1 VLRLTKLS
9 LTHRTVV
16 VLLSV
21 LMAGTGVYATWSLK
35 QELLPAMDIGEGSV
49 TSAYPGASPEVVE
62 TEVGK
67 PIADAV
73 KGVDGVTKVT
83 SESSSGTSQVSVEW
97 GYGHST
103 EEMAT
108 KIRTAVDTVEASLPD
123 GVEPSVSAGS
133 TEALPIVQLAL
144 SSDDSLE
151 DLSQKVTDVVVPELK
166 SVQGVRDVTVAG
178 KEEREIVVTY
188 EQDKLDKYGVDPA
201 SISQL
206 FAENSAALPSGT
218 LRTGAANIDV
228 QTGESYSTADE
239 VADLMVQ
246 GTDDP
251 VRLGSFASVKEQPVD
266 KLTLSRVEGRD
277 ALTVS
282 VTKLSD
288 ANTVAVA
295 HEITDKLDDLEKQL
309 GGNAEFVTVFDQS
322 PFIEQS
328 IHDLSVEGSIGLAMA
343 ILTILFFLRSIR
355 PTLITAISIPLSLL
369 IAMIALWIGDY
380 TLNLLTLGAL
390 TVAIGRVVDDSIV
403 VIENMKRHQDRGES
417 GVGSIIGA
425 VKEVAGAVTSSTLTT
440 VAVFLPIG
448 LVGGQ
453 AGAIFRPFAVAVTV
467 ALIASLIV
475 SLTVV
480 PVFASWFMRT
490 RPDAVFPVLSEE
502 DEHAQSR
509 LQRAYLPLLNWT
521 LGHRLL
527 TVGIAA
533 AMFAGTLALVP
544 FLKTEYLG
552 SLGDE
557 SLEISMELPAG
568 KSLEETDR
576 AAATIEHLL
585 AGDRSVRTY
594 STTIGGVSSGFS
606 ESQADTNEAALTVSL
621 EAGSDPKATA
631 TRLRK
636 HIATL
641 GSEVGTVEV
650 SVGAGPGS
658 ESGMTVY
665 AEGTDYERLKAA
677 SDQVQAAMGR
687 VPGLIA
693 ITSDLD
699 ADREMLSI
707 RVHDQ
712 TAADLGMTRTTISQA
727 IERSVRGEAIGTI
740 AEGDATLDVYLRS
753 REPVKDLEE
762 LRGVM
767 IPVTQMMDA
776 DAKETASDRV
786 EAWSDR
792 VSDEQEEDEA
802 DEYDDQVDDLEETR
816 ESSEEEAEQLRISV
830 AEAKE
835 DLAQLRREL
844 ARAQASPNS
853 SDPKVTAR
861 ILRLNNQV
869 SAATDR
875 VEELSNAHGQA
886 EAGSSSADDQLDEL
900 EDGRSES
907 LEAQE
912 EQDAISDA
920 QEAASDARAK
930 PVPLRTVADVD
941 TIHAPSTI
949 TRVNG
954 VRTATISADVES
966 ADLGATTSQ
975 VQTAIDKL
983 ELPDG
988 VTLRIGGVSE
998 QQSESFTQLG
1008 LAMVA
1013 AIAVVYLIMVATFSS
1028 LLLPLLLLVS
1038 IPFAATGA
1046 LGLSLITDTP
1056 VGIAS
1061 MIGLLMLIG
1070 IVVTNA
1076 IVLIDL
1082 INQKRKAGAG
1092 VQEAIRAGASLRL
1105 RPIVMTALATIFALI
1120 PMSLGLTGG
1129 GVFISKPLAIV
1140 VIGGLFSSTLL
1151 TLVLVPVLYDLLESW
1166 RQGNGRRSRSAARVG
1181 ASGLVQRSS

>member
-1 VLRLTKLS
+1 MVRLTRLS
-9 LTHRTVV
+9 LVHRTVV

-21 LMAGTGVYATWSLK
+21 LMAGVGVYATLSLK

-49 TSAYPGASPEVVE
+49 TSAYPGSSPEVVE

-73 KGVDGVTKVT
+73 KGVVGVTKVT
-83 SESSSGTSQVSVEW
+83 SESSSGMSQVSVEW

-103 EEMAT
+103 EEMAN
-108 KIRTAVDTVEASLPD
+108 KLRSAVDTVEASLPD

-133 TEALPIVQLAL
+133 TESLPVVQLAL
-144 SSDDSLE
+144 SSDDSLDE
-151 DLSQKVTDVVVPELK
+151 LSRKVTDVVVPELK

-178 KEEREIVVTY
+178 KEEHEIVVTY
-188 EQDKLDKYGVDPA
+188 DQAKLDKYGVDPA

-206 FAENSAALPSGT
+206 FTENSAALPSGT
-218 LRTGAANIDV
+218 LRTGTANIDV

-246 GTDDP
+246 GTDNP
-251 VRLGSFASVKEQPVD
+251 VRLGDFASVKEQPVD

-282 VTKLSD
+282 VTKLAD

-295 HEITDKLDDLEKQL
+295 HDVTDKLEDLKKQL

-322 PFIEQS
+322 PFIVQS

-369 IAMIALWIGDY
+369 IAMIALWISDY

-417 GVGSIIGA
+417 GVGSIIDA

-467 ALIASLIV
+467 ALIASLVV

-480 PVFASWFMRT
+480 PVFASWFMSA
-490 RPDAVFPVLSEE
+490 RPHAMRPATSEE
-502 DEHAQSR
+502 QEQTESR
-509 LQRAYLPLLNWT
+509 LQRGYLPLLNWT

-544 FLKTEYLG
+544 LLKTEYLG

-568 KSLEETDR
+568 RSLEETDR
-576 AAATIEHLL
+576 AAAKIERLL
-585 AGDRSVRTY
+585 ADEPVVRTY

-621 EAGSDPKATA
+621 KTGSDPKATA
-631 TRLRK
+631 VRLRK
-636 HIATL
+636 DIATL
-641 GSEVGTVEV
+641 GSEVGKVEV

-658 ESGMTVY
+658 SSGMTVY

-677 SDQVQAAMGR
+677 SEQVVEVMER

-693 ITSDLD
+693 VTSDLD
-699 ADREMLSI
+699 ANREMLSI

-712 TAADLGMTRTTISQA
+712 AAADMGMTRTTISQA
-727 IERSVRGEAIGTI
+727 IARSVRGESIGTV
-740 AEGDATLDVYLRS
+740 AEGDTTLDVYLRS
-753 REPVKDLEE
+753 REPVRSLDE
-762 LRGVM
+762 LRDVM
-767 IPVTQMMDA
+767 IPVTQLMDA
-776 DAKETASDRV
+776 DTKEAASDRV

-792 VSDEQEEDEA
+792 VSDDQEDDEA
-802 DEYDDQVDDLEETR
+802 DEYEDQVEDLKDTR
-816 ESSEEEAEQLRISV
+816 ASAREEADQLRRSL
-830 AEAKE
+830 AEARE
-835 DLAQLRREL
+835 DLAQLRRDL

-853 SDPKVTAR
+853 SDPEVTAA
-861 ILRLNNQV
+861 ILRLTGQV

-875 VEELSNAHGQA
+875 VEELSSAVGEA
-886 EAGSSSADDQLDEL
+886 DAGSSSADDQLEEL
-900 EDGRSES
+900 EDSRSES

-912 EQDAISDA
+912 EQDAIADA

-941 TIHAPSTI
+941 TIRAPSTI

-966 ADLGATTSQ
+966 ADLGATTAQ
-975 VQTAIDKL
+975 LQGEIDKL
-983 ELPDG
+983 ALPEG
-988 VTLRIGGVSE
+988 VALRIGGVSE

-1008 LAMVA
+1008 LAMAA

-1046 LGLSLITDTP
+1046 LGLSLLTDTP

-1092 VQEAIRAGASLRL
+1092 VGEAIRAGASLRL

-1166 RQGNGRRSRSAARVG
+1166 RESRDRGPRGERGSDRVR
-1181 ASGLVQRSS
+1181 A